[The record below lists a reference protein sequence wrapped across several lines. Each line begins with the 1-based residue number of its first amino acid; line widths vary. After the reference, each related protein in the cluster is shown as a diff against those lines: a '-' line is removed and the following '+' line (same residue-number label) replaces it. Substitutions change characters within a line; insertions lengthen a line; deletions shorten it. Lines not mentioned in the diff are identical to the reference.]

1 MKCKEAV
8 TFVDVSQQACG
19 AVSYLRSE
27 YEENSVTTQLI
38 ASKSKVLLP
47 TPITVP
53 RLEFIS
59 AIVGL
64 RLTQSVSR
72 ALEVLQLK
80 AAAFYSDSRAVFG
93 GSKDEGEISTPLL
106 HWRNTI
112 VHRSSSM
119 AACSH

>member
-1 MKCKEAV
+1 MKCKEVV
-8 TFVDVSQQACG
+8 TFVDASRKACG
-19 AVSYLRSE
+19 TVSYLQSE
-27 YEENSVTTQLI
+27 YEEGSVTTRLI
-38 ASKSKVLLP
+38 ASKSKVVPP
-47 TPITVP
+47 TSITVP
-53 RLEFIS
+53 RLEFIG

-93 GSKDEGEISTPLL
+93 GSKDEGEISSPLL
-106 HWRNTI
+106 HWRNTN

>member
-1 MKCKEAV
+1 MV
-8 TFVDVSQQACG
+8 TFVDASQQAYG
-19 AVSYLRSE
+19 AVSYLQRE
-27 YEENSVTTQLI
+27 YEEGSVTSQLI
-38 ASKSKVLLP
+38 ASKSKVVPP
-47 TPITVP
+47 TPITEP
-53 RLEFIS
+53 RLEFIG

-80 AAAFYSDSRAVFG
+80 AAAFYSDNRADFG

-106 HWRNTI
+106 HWRNI
-112 VHRSSSM
+112 NVHRFSSM